1 MFTIL
6 SVLMRTCT
14 WSTGAWRGEAE
25 RIRYGLN
32 RTWSVSQ
39 INRYLTRLHNCGYI
53 DRQNVPG
60 RRGGYRILINNYAHE
75 EKLLRPVETK
85 DWRDVA
91 DVDAQHSASEVRVRC
106 VGDAQ
111 QDACEMRSIP
121 DVPDFNLDVPN
132 VSDVQTTSRKEG
144 RNEGK
149 GVPFASLT
157 PPPVAGDAK
166 EIENPLVTSH
176 ASVPR
181 EEKTRPPWGDDDL
194 KFIWSQWMTLAPLS
208 SWSDNDRLA
217 ARQIVDAIGAE
228 NVLHYLKDTSQC
240 PKTLKVT
247 WMDFVFWASGMG
259 AKGLTKRNIDAWR
272 RGREAKNLR
281 EDPLLGAKPAGDGEK
296 MRMILR
302 KPQTSGERLELLRE
316 MAQPKKNKEY
326 FARFLAQD
334 DCQKCH
340 GKNTSCP
347 CVLMEEV
354 ISREPG
360 CSQEKTA
367 QRGG

>member
-1 MFTIL
+1 
-6 SVLMRTCT
+6 
-14 WSTGAWRGEAE
+14 
-25 RIRYGLN
+25 
-32 RTWSVSQ
+32 
-39 INRYLTRLHNCGYI
+39 
-53 DRQNVPG
+53 
-60 RRGGYRILINNYAHE
+60 
-75 EKLLRPVETK
+75 
-85 DWRDVA
+85 
-91 DVDAQHSASEVRVRC
+91 
-106 VGDAQ
+106 
-111 QDACEMRSIP
+111 
-121 DVPDFNLDVPN
+121 
-132 VSDVQTTSRKEG
+132 
-144 RNEGK
+144 
-149 GVPFASLT
+149 
-157 PPPVAGDAK
+157 
-166 EIENPLVTSH
+166 
-176 ASVPR
+176 
-181 EEKTRPPWGDDDL
+181 
-194 KFIWSQWMTLAPLS
+194 MTLAPLS